1 MKIEVGESLM
11 LSWLRHAKNCQL
23 VQLNWKP
30 SPSSWE
36 LHNENELRDIMEKA
50 DELFKNQFQLNI
62 FKKNTHS
69 SLLKQAEIDA
79 LGVEFN
85 STTIENIYGID
96 VAFHENGLNYGS
108 KDETAARVIK
118 KMIRTAMVIYGYFN
132 LRKGN
137 IIFASPKIGDNIY
150 APLSRYV
157 DELNEFMGR
166 LGFHFYFK
174 IYGNERFREKIFY
187 PVINLSS
194 LVADTSEL
202 FMRSIQMYNMF
213 GETLASKNVLEEIPH
228 DFKGSDELKIGLL
241 VRTTIKQLVKENSIP
256 PDEVEKLLN
265 LEYSKNTFN
274 LNHPFLKRIDSDMDP
289 QVQRQ
294 VNGYYRYWADEIA
307 IFDNKYYVCKEWYEQ
322 NRNKFIMWLEK
333 INQNSGEKGRN
344 KHMPQVLDN
353 Q

>member
-30 SPSSWE
+30 STSSWE
-36 LHNENELRDIMEKA
+36 LHNENELKDIMEKV
-50 DELFKNQFQLNI
+50 DELFKNQFQLSI

-85 STTIENIYGID
+85 STSIENIYGID

-108 KDETAARVIK
+108 NDETVARVIK

-132 LRKGN
+132 LSKGN
-137 IIFASPKIGDNIY
+137 IIFASPKIGNNIY

-157 DELNEFMGR
+157 DRLNEFMGK
-166 LGFHFYFK
+166 LGFHFHFK

-194 LVADTSEL
+194 SVADTSEL

-213 GETLASKNVLEEIPH
+213 GEALESKNVLEEIPH

-241 VRTTIKQLVKENSIP
+241 VRTTIKKLAKENSIP
-256 PDEVEKLLN
+256 PDEVEELLN
-265 LEYSKNTFN
+265 LEYSKSTFN
-274 LNHPFLKRIDSDMDP
+274 LNYPFLKRITPNVDT

-294 VNGYYRYWADEIA
+294 VNGHYRYWADEIT
-307 IFDNKYYVCKEWYEQ
+307 IFDNKYYACNDWYEK
-322 NRNKFIMWLEK
+322 NRNKFTMWFEK
-333 INQNSGEKGRN
+333 INRT
-344 KHMPQVLDN
+344 HVVMDI
-353 Q
+353 